1 MKKVFIF
8 KVTALII
15 VLSSIGTILWA
26 LPRCKESP
34 AAPTG
39 LNTTAF
45 PDLIVLRWTD
55 NVKVDN
61 VNKPEGGY
69 YLQRCLQTDSG
80 RTEWETINMLASCS
94 TVTVDASPVS
104 GAITM
109 YRVAAFNHC
118 GLSEWSN
125 DCSVFCP

>member
-1 MKKVFIF
+1 MKKASIL
-8 KVTALII
+8 KVTALIAI
-15 VLSSIGTILWA
+15 LSAVGTLLWA
-26 LPRCKESP
+26 LPPCKEMP

-39 LNTTAF
+39 LSTTALG
-45 PDLIVLRWTD
+45 DLIVLRWTD
-55 NVKVDN
+55 NAKLDN

-80 RTEWETINMLASCS
+80 RTEWETINMLAPRS
-94 TVTVDASPVS
+94 TVAVDARPVS
-104 GAITM
+104 GAINV

-118 GLSEWSN
+118 GSSEWSN